1 MVVLR
6 ELIDIVIMTLAVG
19 YIFMDFFRLRNE
31 HPGFD
36 ARRLWLACL
45 VTAPALIAHELA
57 HKFTAIAMGFQAVF
71 HAAYFWLGFG
81 IVLKLVHAPLIFF
94 VPGYVSIECVTG
106 ACTIPPLTSSLIAFA
121 GPALNG
127 ALYLISWLVLRQ
139 RLTRSRRWL
148 LFWFLTKRINGL
160 LFILN
165 MLPIPGFDGFTV
177 YRGLFQTFF

>member
-1 MVVLR
+1 MVLLR

-19 YIFMDFFRLRNE
+19 YIFMDFFRLPHER
-31 HPGFD
+31 GFD

-57 HKFTAIAMGFQAVF
+57 HKFTALAFGLQAVF
-71 HAAYFWLGFG
+71 HAAYTWLGIG
-81 IVLKLVHAPLIFF
+81 IALKLVQSPLIFF
-94 VPGYVSIECVTG
+94 VPGYVSIQCATQSC
-106 ACTIPPLTSSLIAFA
+106 AIAPLVSALIAFA

-127 ALYLISWLVLRQ
+127 LLYLTAWYVIQNRRV
-139 RLTRSRRWL
+139 RSRRWL

-177 YRGLFQTFF
+177 YRGLWNAFF